1 MEIALS
7 RPFEL
12 SRPMSKWNP
21 KLLFISATPRFS
33 IFSSLMSATMMC
45 CAVMNSYGYVFHRS
59 TTSTNCARRSF
70 LICRNAWMGSP
81 RTVQHPSRRLPHHR
95 PIYGFNDAI
104 SICTNDI
111 RCKLLKFQKQRSYSY
126 STSSSFTNTCC
137 YSTSTSKAE
146 EEERSMATEE
156 NSSNSTFYSKEYS
169 TFQHLGVQSE
179 VLLQRLSNLGF
190 TRPSTIQ
197 ASVFRH
203 FQDIRQHTQQST
215 TVGHPTSSSTNFIV
229 GAETG
234 SGKTLAYLLP
244 LIDDILVRKQQLQQE
259 QSHRQ
264 QGISMPYDYA
274 RAVILV
280 PNKELAQQILRMA
293 CGLCAQNP
301 NQAIVYGGSTTTS
314 YSDFSGMMPPTGS
327 SISTAASGSNTSEVE
342 EDLYRDV
349 VRVALLP
356 GNLDSPMDFKP
367 FRETIYNRSPPV
379 DLLIC
384 TPAALGP
391 WGLSPKNIPFF
402 LDVQTLVIDEAD
414 MLLDGGFKR
423 DLDNIFLGFRRADR
437 LDVTSWED
445 DDTNEVDL
453 KQQPRTTATGATKT
467 QHIFVGATIPNY
479 GLKSVDAYIA
489 KKFPNIQRLMIQ
501 GMHHARHNGL
511 RYETLWLEDSVTTSN
526 DNNNRNKVRMEQ
538 LVQML
543 KGNHATVDLRKEKVM
558 IFLNSIED
566 VDGAT
571 NALR

>member
-1 MEIALS
+1 MI
-7 RPFEL
+7 
-12 SRPMSKWNP
+12 
-21 KLLFISATPRFS
+21 
-33 IFSSLMSATMMC
+33 C
-45 CAVMNSYGYVFHRS
+45 CTVMNSSGYVS
-59 TTSTNCARRSF
+59 TRRV
-70 LICRNAWMGSP
+70 LTRNALMVGT
-81 RTVQHPSRRLPHHR
+81 RIGQHPSRRVPHYH
-95 PIYGFNDAI
+95 PIHWFCHNSNA
-104 SICTNDI
+104 CTSDI
-111 RCKLLKFQKQRSYSY
+111 RYKPLHFQNHKSSFAL
-126 STSSSFTNTCC
+126 STSSFSSSKTCY

-146 EEERSMATEE
+146 KEDETTQEY
-156 NSSNSTFYSKEYS
+156 NSNSNFYSKEYP
-169 TFQHLGVQSE
+169 TFQHLGIQSE
-179 VLLQRLSNLGF
+179 VLLQRLSNLGL

-203 FQDIRQHTQQST
+203 FRNIMQHDQQIT
-215 TVGHPTSSSTNFIV
+215 TAGHPGSNSTNFIV

-244 LIDDILVRKQQLQQE
+244 LIDDILVRKQHQ
-259 QSHRQ
+259 HRQ
-264 QGISMPYDYA
+264 GPTLSYDYA
-274 RAVILV
+274 RAIILV

-293 CGLCAQNP
+293 CGLCSNYP
-301 NQAIVYGGSTTTS
+301 NQSIVYGTGGVANSEAAHSTS
-314 YSDFSGMMPPTGS
+314 SSS
-327 SISTAASGSNTSEVE
+327 SISTTTTTTTTSSNHT
-342 EDLYRDV
+342 DAYADV
-349 VRVALLP
+349 VRVAILP

-384 TPAALGP
+384 TPATLGP

-437 LDVTSWED
+437 LDVTSWEEEEEK
-445 DDTNEVDL
+445 NEVDP
-453 KQQPRTTATGATKT
+453 QQPQHLKTTTTKT

-511 RYETLWLEDSVTTSN
+511 RYETLWLEDCITSSK
-526 DNNNRNKVRMEQ
+526 DENNRNKLRMEQ

-543 KGNHATVDLRKEKVM
+543 KGNHATVDLQKEKVM

>member
-1 MEIALS
+1 MVGTTRIAQHLSRRVPHYHPIHWLRDTSNACTSDIRYKPLYFQKHKNSCALS
-7 RPFEL
+7 
-12 SRPMSKWNP
+12 
-21 KLLFISATPRFS
+21 T
-33 IFSSLMSATMMC
+33 
-45 CAVMNSYGYVFHRS
+45 
-59 TTSTNCARRSF
+59 
-70 LICRNAWMGSP
+70 
-81 RTVQHPSRRLPHHR
+81 
-95 PIYGFNDAI
+95 
-104 SICTNDI
+104 
-111 RCKLLKFQKQRSYSY
+111 
-126 STSSSFTNTCC
+126 STSSPKTCY
-137 YSTSTSKAE
+137 YSTSTSKAGTE
-146 EEERSMATEE
+146 EEATEE
-156 NSSNSTFYSKEYS
+156 YNSNSNFYSKEYP
-169 TFQHLGVQSE
+169 TFQHLGIQSE
-179 VLLQRLSNLGF
+179 VLLQRLSNLGL

-203 FQDIRQHTQQST
+203 FRNIMQHDPQST
-215 TVGHPTSSSTNFIV
+215 TADHPGSSSTNFIV

-244 LIDDILVRKQQLQQE
+244 LIDDILVRKQRH
-259 QSHRQ
+259 HRQ
-264 QGISMPYDYA
+264 GTTLSYDYA

-293 CGLCAQNP
+293 CGLCSNYP
-301 NQAIVYGGSTTTS
+301 NQSIVYGTGGVASGASALSTSSSTSYTSTTTATTTTTKNIA
-314 YSDFSGMMPPTGS
+314 DC
-327 SISTAASGSNTSEVE
+327 A
-342 EDLYRDV
+342 DV
-349 VRVALLP
+349 VRVAILP

-423 DLDNIFLGFRRADR
+423 DLDYIFLGFRRADR
-437 LDVTSWED
+437 LDVTSWEEEQND
-445 DDTNEVDL
+445 EVDP
-453 KQQPRTTATGATKT
+453 KQQQQQQHLKTTTTTKT

-489 KKFPNIQRLMIQ
+489 KKFPKIQRLLIQ

-511 RYETLWLEDSVTTSN
+511 RYETLWLEDCITSSK
-526 DNNNRNKVRMEQ
+526 DENNRNKLRMEQ

-543 KGNHATVDLRKEKVM
+543 KGNHATVDLQKEKVM

-571 NALR
+571 SALR